1 MSKGMSGE
9 AVRTIIILVIAVLGL
24 VILWV
29 FFSGYTKYS
38 AFGLEDITSNFRS
51 WFCDAIP
58 VVAKFALCHF

>member
-1 MSKGMSGE
+1 MSGE
-9 AVRTIIILVIAVLGL
+9 AVRTVIILVIAVLGL

-51 WFCDAIP
+51 WFCDHIGIIGKG
-58 VVAKFALCHF
+58 VFCLVG